1 MSILI
6 VHESMF
12 GNTSAIA
19 EAIAEGMQKEL
30 ARDRDPLSSPPV
42 RVMTVAEAPTE
53 IPEDV
58 ALLLVGGPT
67 HAFSMS
73 RESTREDAI
82 RQGATAGA
90 ATGIREWIDNVV
102 PRSDLPVRTFDTRV
116 HVRMLPGSAAKTA
129 ASALR
134 HKGFKSAE
142 RGESFWVG
150 GTSGPLSHDEV
161 VRARA
166 WGAALVGQLVSPASA
181 T

>member
-12 GNTSAIA
+12 GNTAAVA
-19 EAIAEGMQKEL
+19 EAIAEGMTKEL
-30 ARDRDPLSSPPV
+30 ARDKGPASLTPV
-42 RVMTVAEAPTE
+42 RLVPVADAPTD
-53 IPEDV
+53 IPDDV
-58 ALLLVGGPT
+58 RLLLVGGPT

-73 RESTREDAI
+73 RESTREDAV
-82 RQGATAGA
+82 RQGADAPPQR
-90 ATGIREWIDNVV
+90 GIREWIDAVV
-102 PRSDLPVRTFDTRV
+102 PRADLPVVTFDTRV
-116 HVRMLPGSAAKTA
+116 HVRMIPGSAAKTA

-134 HKGFKSAE
+134 HKGFRHAD

-150 GTSGPLSHDEV
+150 GTSGPLSHDEL

-166 WGAALVGQLVSPASA
+166 WGAALAGRYVSPAPA